1 MTAEEPLCWYQ
12 SFDPI
17 SEGLKVDIG
26 LPSQLQQRRDSF
38 SHKLLTI
45 ITRLTGERCNRETNR
60 GERCNR
66 EVLTDAS
73 QIQDTRTI

>member
-26 LPSQLQQRRDSF
+26 LPAPAAQR
-38 SHKLLTI
+38 
-45 ITRLTGERCNRETNR
+45 
-60 GERCNR
+60 
-66 EVLTDAS
+66 
-73 QIQDTRTI
+73 